1 MKHQALRGLRAV
13 FSLIIV
19 AATGGGQG
27 GELGLVVQ
35 QIGVIGP
42 RQWLGLMAGSFVAGA
57 PVIAPLTEQI
67 ASSPSRR
74 SGLAALSGTRATSTT

>member
-1 MKHQALRGLRAV
+1 MKHQALRGLRV
-13 FSLIIV
+13 VLSLIIV
-19 AATGGGQG
+19 AATGGGEG

-57 PVIAPLTEQI
+57 PVIAPLTEDI
-67 ASSPSRR
+67 ASSPLRR
-74 SGLAALSGTRATSTT
+74 AGSSAEYGTGATSTS